1 MRSRRR
7 RSASD
12 RRTLSGRMLH
22 GRRGVAV
29 TLFVFD
35 VLAVEGLATT
45 GRPYLT
51 RRALLEALDVEGPR
65 VRFVATFEDGDAL
78 FAAVCDRGL
87 EGVVAKRERDPY
99 RPGGRQWV
107 KVKNRATASLRRSA
121 RVWVGVRFRSD
132 GRSGERT

>member
-35 VLAVEGLATT
+35 ATT

-107 KVKNRATASLRRSA
+107 KTKNRAPARFTEERDGVGRYARPSA
-121 RVWVGVRFRSD
+121 E
-132 GRSGERT
+132 GRTFAAR